1 MADLMS
7 KMPEVRGELTPM
19 ASLSKHTWFGVG
31 GPADVMFCPADQNDL
46 VNFLK
51 ALPKDIP
58 LYTIGAGS
66 NLLVRDG
73 GMDGVV
79 VNTTRFMNTIDRH
92 DNILT
97 VGTGVHDAEVAR
109 AAARLGLG
117 GLEFLIGIPGTIGGG
132 LRMNAGAYGTEFKDI
147 VISATAV
154 DRNGDLHTATPQEMG
169 MAYRH
174 SDAPLDWIFTEARLQ
189 AKPDEEEN
197 IRARMKEIVT
207 NRGDAQPKGVRTGGS
222 TFANPMPDKAWQLI
236 DQAGCRGMQIGA
248 AMVSEKHC
256 NFLIN
261 TGGASAEDIEKLG
274 ETVRAKVA
282 EKSGIELRWEI
293 RRVGNPA
300 TDRTKTGGQDG

>member
-7 KMPEVRGELTPM
+7 KMPEVRGELIPM

-222 TFANPMPDKAWQLI
+222 TFANPTPDKAWQLI